1 MFKCILKLQMF
12 FLVLLMVVSVDA
24 ATLSEMTIYG
34 SSIVKDENEDMW
46 DKKNAAVYDAKKRA
60 TFKLAARVIKPEA
73 LADLNKD
80 IVRKVVPL
88 SSRYLVSSTVLN
100 HGLQETDDYKAYNA
114 RVEFKYSLE
123 NFKNL
128 LKSKG
133 FDPAVFQKYKVAAF
147 IEVMD
152 LNEIK
157 TFSWWKEQS
166 PSLHPV
172 LKPLQMRLAK
182 ALEAEGYELVPA
194 RRFPGQIGLKEMSG
208 LVGAQYYISGF
219 IKIEK
224 KDGSFKVKDGMFNF
238 HESLSQKLVSQIDLK
253 KFGEDMKAEQV
264 QARSV
269 SSSTQ
274 ELNKD
279 LLKEAFRDAVKTMN
293 ATENLDHLSHGV
305 AKISFSGV
313 KSPEEMI
320 NIKRAIMTNLKDDI
334 ISLVERNISNGEVTY
349 VARTGLSPNK
359 LLSLMNSSRMGL
371 GNYRGVMKEDGQTL
385 HFSGNN

>member
-1 MFKCILKLQMF
+1 
-12 FLVLLMVVSVDA
+12 MVVSVDA